1 MWEPSENL
9 QPRVGEVMEMV
20 YDILG
25 FIMFGFL
32 LLLVYVNLHME
43 EEKRLELRLP
53 LIWEEGGFLRTFWN
67 KVKTKKSKK
76 K

>member
-67 KVKTKKSKK
+67 KVITKKSKK

>member
-1 MWEPSENL
+1 
-9 QPRVGEVMEMV
+9 MEMV

-53 LIWEEGGFLRTFWN
+53 LMWEEGGFLRTFWN
-67 KVKTKKSKK
+67 KVITKKSKK